1 MLKLLSG
8 HWKKAMELKRIK
20 IAGFR
25 GFNDEQEIE
34 FDGDLI
40 IVSGENHSGKTSL
53 AEALEWLFFG
63 YTVRCRRGK
72 DQYSKIEYRDIYRNI
87 HYPDDRIVFVE
98 LKALHQDDIVNLR
111 RELIDSEESQSYL
124 NGQLV
129 NDFTSLG
136 FSPTV
141 SHPIITQHGLRDFI
155 YTNPNMRREI
165 LSYVLGLDP
174 LIRLQKD
181 IQDAHAE
188 YKRRKPKDC
197 LTYERLSGEAEQYG
211 VLGPVLNHLET
222 GSLREARDTLLE
234 EIRERTDN
242 PELPESAIPERLSE
256 TRAKKESNVLNLS
269 AYQISDDL
277 EAKSKTLREKIEGFN
292 ESFLPVIGRL
302 IEFIRASSD
311 SPEAKQIRF
320 LKLGLELISDLHP
333 ETCPFCKRETLTK
346 DQREAYAIQVEE
358 FEDPKQIS
366 KQIDEQLTEIASEW
380 QGVFREENIFTTKL
394 PEGEGWDRIRLLL
407 ADKAELTEYE
417 TARIELVEQ
426 REGWNNLHKEG
437 EEQIECARKM
447 LEKQQYD
454 ETFFEQLGKLPSRLN
469 KLNNFFSE
477 CQVAYKEQF
486 HRIKPILEAKISS
499 TEEVRAISLLQD
511 FWNKWPE
518 ITKAVRYN
526 CLNSKFRELQAKA
539 RTFIAQKQEERLRQ
553 KDRDIRKWYELLNPN
568 EDVTFSRIRVT
579 KIALRLLG
587 ESYGKEIEA
596 PPNFSQS
603 QINCFGLAVYL
614 IQATSAG
621 DLGFVVL
628 DDPVQSMDESHS
640 ERLKMDV
647 IDQLMETGHQV
658 ILLTHL
664 DIFAENLALVHRRR
678 FPYRIEFTG
687 YSKVGPRIEEK
698 PPRLK
703 DYLDQAN
710 EYRAGNAERRR
721 QAGGCLRRAV
731 ERIIKILYQQ
741 ATGSLPAEYRDVS
754 FAKLKRDLLPKC
766 EQLSPREA
774 DGIRATYNFVV
785 SYPHDDM
792 AVEPPASEQLQPHI
806 SQLEQ
811 LCKKHNLI
819 Q

>member
-1 MLKLLSG
+1 
-8 HWKKAMELKRIK
+8 MELKRIK

-25 GFNDEQEIE
+25 GFNDEQVVEL
-34 FDGDLI
+34 DGDLI
-40 IVSGENHSGKTSL
+40 IVSGDNHTGKTSL

-72 DQYSKIEYRDIYRNI
+72 DQYSKTEYRDTYRNI
-87 HYPDDRIVFVE
+87 HYPDDRRVYVE
-98 LKALHQDDIVNLR
+98 LEALHQDDVITLR
-111 RELIDSEESQSYL
+111 RELIDAEASQAYL
-124 NGQLV
+124 DGQLV
-129 NDFTSLG
+129 GDFTSLG
-136 FSPTV
+136 FSPTA
-141 SHPIITQHGLRDFI
+141 SHPIIAQHGLRDFI
-155 YTNPNMRREI
+155 YTNPNTRREI

-181 IQDAHAE
+181 IQDAHTG
-188 YKRRKPKDC
+188 YKQRKPKDC
-197 LTYERLSGEAEQYG
+197 LTYDRLSGEAEQYG
-211 VLGPVLNHLET
+211 VLGSVLSHLET
-222 GSLREARDTLLE
+222 GSLQEAQDTLLE
-234 EIRERTDN
+234 EIRERTDS

-256 TRAKKESNVLNLS
+256 TRAKKEANVLNLS

-277 EAKSKTLREKIEGFN
+277 EAKSKTLRKKIERLN
-292 ESFLPVIGRL
+292 QNFLPVIGRL
-302 IEFIRASSD
+302 TEFIRASSD
-311 SPEAKQIRF
+311 SSEAKQIRF

-333 ETCPFCKRETLTK
+333 EICPFCKRETLTEE
-346 DQREAYAIQVEE
+346 QREAYAKLVEE

-366 KQIDEQLTEIASEW
+366 KQIDEELKELASEW
-380 QGVFREENIFTTKL
+380 QGIFEEASIFALNL
-394 PEGEGWDRIRLLL
+394 PEGEKKDRIRQLL

-417 TARIELVEQ
+417 TARIEMAGQ
-426 REGWNNLHKEG
+426 REGWNDLHKEG
-437 EEQIECARKM
+437 EEQIECARQM

-454 ETFFEQLGKLPSRLN
+454 ETFFEQLGKLPSRLK
-469 KLNNFFSE
+469 KLALSLFE

-499 TEEVRAISLLQD
+499 TEEVRAIALLQD

-518 ITKAVRYN
+518 IARAVRYN
-526 CLNSKFRELQAKA
+526 CLESKFSELQVKV
-539 RTFIAQKQEERLRQ
+539 RSFIAQKQEERLEQ
-553 KDRDIRKWYELLNPN
+553 KERDIREWYESLNPN

-579 KIALRLLG
+579 KTALRLLG

-603 QINCFGLAVYL
+603 QINCLGLAVYL
-614 IQATSAG
+614 IQATSVG
-621 DLGFVVL
+621 DLGFVIL

-647 IDQLMETGHQV
+647 VDRLMKTGHQV

-664 DIFAENLALVHRRR
+664 DKFAENLALVHRRR

-687 YSKVGPRIEEK
+687 YSQVGPSIEEK
-698 PPRLK
+698 PPQLK
-703 DYLDQAN
+703 DYLNQAN
-710 EYRAGNAERRR
+710 EYRAGNAERRC
-721 QAGGCLRRAV
+721 QASGCLRRAV

-754 FAKLKRDLLPKC
+754 FPRLKRDLLPKC
-766 EQLSPREA
+766 DQLSPQEA
-774 DGIRATYNFVV
+774 DGIRATYDFVV

-792 AVEPPASEQLQPHI
+792 TVEPPASEQLQPHI
-806 SQLEQ
+806 SRLEQ